1 MNEFNN
7 VAELQTQ
14 TIKVISQEMKT
25 NLRNNRSIASGNLV
39 NSIRTSETQEKQGSL
54 ETALE
59 IGAWYAELVSE
70 GTGDR
75 GPGRQPPIL
84 PIEQWIKRK
93 SINVP
98 AGVTIKQFAF
108 AIAKKVAKRGQNK
121 RAYPFIEPS
130 IRVGE
135 NYFER
140 NINEALIEDVAIN
153 TTEILESSPYLQP
166 VR

>member
-1 MNEFNN
+1 MNEFNT
-7 VAELQTQ
+7 VAKLQTE
-14 TIKVISQEMKT
+14 TIEVISKQMQT
-25 NLRNNRSIASGNLV
+25 NLRKNKSVASGNLLR
-39 NSIRTSETQEKQGSL
+39 SIETTETKSEKGTL
-54 ETALE
+54 ETALT
-59 IGAWYAELVSE
+59 IGAWYAEMVDE
-70 GTGDR
+70 GTGNR
-75 GPGRQPPIL
+75 RAGKQPPIL

-93 SINVP
+93 SINMP
-98 AGVTIKQFAF
+98 AGITIKQFAF

-140 NINEALIEDVAIN
+140 NINDALIEDATID
-153 TTEILESSPYLQP
+153 TTEILETSPYLKP

>member
-1 MNEFNN
+1 M
-7 VAELQTQ
+7 
-14 TIKVISQEMKT
+14 KVQVIE
-25 NLRNNRSIASGNLV
+25 
-39 NSIRTSETQEKQGSL
+39 
-54 ETALE
+54 
-59 IGAWYAELVSE
+59 
-70 GTGDR
+70 

-98 AGVTIKQFAF
+98 AGITIKQFAF
-108 AIAKKVAKRGQNK
+108 AIAKKVAKKGQNK

-140 NINEALIEDVAIN
+140 NINDALIEDVAIN
-153 TTEILESSPYLQP
+153 TTEILETSPYLKP